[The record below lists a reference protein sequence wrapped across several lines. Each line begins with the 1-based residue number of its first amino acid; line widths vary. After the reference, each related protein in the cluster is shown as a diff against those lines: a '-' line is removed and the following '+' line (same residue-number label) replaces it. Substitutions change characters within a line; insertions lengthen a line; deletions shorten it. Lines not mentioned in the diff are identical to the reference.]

1 MFMFTLETKEK
12 NKGQGSAVP
21 GKPPKQWQK
30 EPSEVALQMMTGW

>member
-30 EPSEVALQMMTGW
+30 DGLRFKNLVM